1 MSDVKDSVALA
12 DSLPESVWIKRFTG
26 YIDLERHLSA
36 YTVRNYRH
44 AIIRFFI
51 WLRNEAGWRGN
62 LDKID
67 PKTVRDF
74 LIESQRRISR
84 RTLHNHVSAL
94 RAFYKYLLRQ
104 KAVESNP
111 FDGLALPKLR
121 RNLPKFLTEKQISAL
136 LDGPMRLLEN
146 ESIDP
151 FQAWRDQLAL
161 ELLYGGGLRVS
172 ELVNLDYG
180 MVDKNIGVARILGK
194 GKKERLCPLGRIA
207 LDCINKF
214 RKEFAHS
221 SGYNDPVLVNKNHR
235 RISVRAVQMIVK
247 KYLALA
253 DLPMDMSPHKIRHS
267 YATHLL
273 NNGADLRLVQELLG
287 HASLST
293 TQIYTHVGIARLKE
307 SHRKAHP
314 RP

>member
-1 MSDVKDSVALA
+1 MSDVKDSVALV
-12 DSLPESVWIKRFTG
+12 DSLPESVWIKNFTG
-26 YIDLERHLSA
+26 HIELERHLSV

-44 AIIRFFI
+44 AIIRFFK
-51 WLRNEAGWRGN
+51 WLRSETGWRGN
-62 LDKID
+62 LGKID
-67 PKTVRDF
+67 PKTVREF
-74 LIESQRRISR
+74 LIESRRRLSR

-94 RAFYKYLLRQ
+94 RAFYKFLLRQ
-104 KAVESNP
+104 KAVKSNP
-111 FDGLALPKLR
+111 FDGVALPKLR
-121 RNLPKFLTEKQISAL
+121 RTLPKFLTEKQISAL

-151 FQAWRDQLAL
+151 FHAWRDRLAL

-172 ELVNLDYG
+172 ELVNLNYG
-180 MVDKNIGVARILGK
+180 MVDMSNGVARILGK
-194 GKKERLCPLGRIA
+194 GSKERICPLGGLA
-207 LDCINKF
+207 LACMNKF
-214 RKEFAHS
+214 RKDFARS
-221 SGYNDPVLVNKNHR
+221 ADYKDPVLVNKNHR
-235 RISVRAVQMIVK
+235 PMSVRMVQLIVK